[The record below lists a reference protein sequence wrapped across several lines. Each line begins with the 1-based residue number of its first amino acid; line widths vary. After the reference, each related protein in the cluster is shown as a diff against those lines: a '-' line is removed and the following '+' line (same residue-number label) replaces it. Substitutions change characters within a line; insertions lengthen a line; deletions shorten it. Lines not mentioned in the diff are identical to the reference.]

1 MLETKKSAEWA
12 KHETTRSA
20 MLEVWTSIKDEEA
33 LKKVCDSSRIE
44 ASTSLTTR
52 NVGNRYRAQRARKQP
67 NYLSGSDH

>member
-33 LKKVCDSSRIE
+33 LKKVCGSSRIG
-44 ASTSLTTR
+44 ASTTLTTR
-52 NVGNRYRAQRARKQP
+52 NIGNRYRA
-67 NYLSGSDH
+67 